1 MRRKGS
7 RRLGRKQQDARLYE
21 VSIYA
26 FSDGS
31 VHPDED
37 YHSTAAIR
45 VYHRGEILHRH
56 SFATGRAT
64 SFDAEL
70 AGLTSALHHSIKRA
84 IARATTGTATHHIHL
99 YADNAAALNSLF
111 DTSLHSSQIL
121 SVMSCTRAKAWLSLS
136 PHHRIHLHWVPGH
149 QNVEENENVDSD
161 ATEAHT
167 TYPRSPHVSA
177 AYARQHVTTRLVDEW
192 QQIPDLGHGFFPNA
206 KLRKASHTRGGPLLS
221 VVGISNTITAR
232 ISRLIVNH
240 APIGEYRSRFF
251 PTKPSNCPRCGVLET
266 RHHILNSCPRYVRPR
281 RMGFVEFLKNSAE
294 PIPELVRFLARN
306 PTSFTFA
313 DAPPT

>member
-1 MRRKGS
+1 MASSSHEQFLPIHDETRPGFRLVDLFSDHIIYHTSHPPKARREEFDEWLREFRRDLAGIKLDS
-7 RRLGRKQQDARLYE
+7 R
-21 VSIYA
+21 SIYA

-37 YHSTAAIR
+37 YHSTAAVR

-149 QNVEENENVDSD
+149 QNIEENENVDSD
-161 ATEAHT
+161 ATEAHA

-177 AYARQHVTTRLVDEW
+177 AYARQHVTARLVDEW

-221 VVGISNTITAR
+221 VVGIR
-232 ISRLIVNH
+232 Q
-240 APIGEYRSRFF
+240 
-251 PTKPSNCPRCGVLET
+251 
-266 RHHILNSCPRYVRPR
+266 HHNSQNIASHP
-281 RMGFVEFLKNSAE
+281 
-294 PIPELVRFLARN
+294 
-306 PTSFTFA
+306 
-313 DAPPT
+313 